1 MTPQNIVLALLVFA
15 LVATRL
21 WEEGQW
27 RAGRISDRASAIL
40 VVGRLPLLLF
50 GFTLFTGQDAP
61 VVVGATVLGTL
72 VAAALYPLV
81 VRRCA
86 GWRTAPG
93 ARSNGG
99 IDAGRSEIRR
109 ACPSPASPAFGRRAR
124 PGPR

>member
-50 GFTLFTGQDAP
+50 GFTLFTGQDAL
-61 VVVGATVLGTL
+61 VVAGATVLGTL
-72 VAAALYPLV
+72 VAAALYPFV
-81 VRRCA
+81 VRRLRRLA
-86 GWRTAPG
+86 NSPG
-93 ARSNGG
+93 STVK
-99 IDAGRSEIRR
+99 RR
-109 ACPSPASPAFGRRAR
+109 D
-124 PGPR
+124 

>member
-50 GFTLFTGQDAP
+50 GFTLLTGQDAL
-61 VVVGATVLGTL
+61 VVAGATILGTL
-72 VAAALYPLV
+72 VAAVLYPFV
-81 VRRCA
+81 VRRL
-86 GWRTAPG
+86 
-93 ARSNGG
+93 
-99 IDAGRSEIRR
+99 RR
-109 ACPSPASPAFGRRAR
+109 LANR
-124 PGPR
+124 PGSNVKRGD

>member
-1 MTPQNIVLALLVFA
+1 VTPQNIVLALLVFA

-50 GFTLFTGQDAP
+50 GFTLFTGQDAL
-61 VVVGATVLGTL
+61 VVAGATILGTL

-81 VRRCA
+81 VRRL
-86 GWRTAPG
+86 
-93 ARSNGG
+93 
-99 IDAGRSEIRR
+99 RR
-109 ACPSPASPAFGRRAR
+109 LANR
-124 PGPR
+124 PGSTVKRRD